1 MTGGW
6 PVTVTEFDP
15 DGKLKTATVVG
26 KTCTVGLVS
35 STGWTRSLT
44 VGNVLIDRVRH
55 PSYGEVSSI
64 TAKYNGTPLY
74 TASYPNVDGLG
85 RIKTKTETGTPSVSY
100 EYDAEGRL
108 WKVGTTEYLYD
119 ANGNR
124 TNANTS
130 YDARD
135 RIISSNGVTYAY
147 NAAGELTNK
156 SDGTSYTYDRRGQLT
171 GATVSGQAVTY
182 ELDAMGRRVGR
193 SAVGGFTA
201 RRYLYGAGAQPLAQL
216 SMAGAVEAQY
226 VYLTGRHAPDVMIK
240 SGVVYALV
248 TDHLGSV
255 RMVVNVDTGV
265 VAQRISYD
273 AWGNASYEVGT
284 WDVQPFG
291 FAGGLYD
298 PLTKLVHF
306 GAREYDAVTGR
317 WTRADPI
324 LFAGGDANLYAYVG
338 NDPVN
343 FVDPSGLVIGGGERL
358 LQRYDE
364 YGEGMDMWAAVASG
378 SWAAANQT
386 WNSSGGFGERLF
398 TGVHLGSAVSAL
410 ALYAMV
416 GGVRSTLL
424 NPIWIG
430 GVKWPGGCPADASK
444 LLDKGRGPRG
454 VARIDAPENGIPG
467 SQWHAHSGG
476 KGSAAVN
483 VDGTAHHGDNSW
495 ITSPIRE
502 FLRAY
507 GWNL

>member
-15 DGKLKTATVVG
+15 DGKLKTATVAG

-171 GATVSGQAVTY
+171 GATVSGQTVTY

-193 SAVGGFTA
+193 SAVGGFPA

-226 VYLTGRHAPDVMIK
+226 VYLTGRHAPDVMVK

-284 WDVQPFG
+284 WDMQPFG

-343 FVDPSGLVIGGGERL
+343 AIDPSGL
-358 LQRYDE
+358 
-364 YGEGMDMWAAVASG
+364 A
-378 SWAAANQT
+378 
-386 WNSSGGFGERLF
+386 
-398 TGVHLGSAVSAL
+398 
-410 ALYAMV
+410 
-416 GGVRSTLL
+416 
-424 NPIWIG
+424 
-430 GVKWPGGCPADASK
+430 
-444 LLDKGRGPRG
+444 
-454 VARIDAPENGIPG
+454 IPG
-467 SQWHAHSGG
+467 SEGMVEERRERQRMWEDLVSTLFSGAG
-476 KGSAAVN
+476 ADWRTGNRGRAIGGALFGAALGVLGAFDMLMSDPSVQMACMGTSILQTGGRTISAS
-483 VDGTAHHGDNSW
+483 TARALNDALGRNLSPREWGRALEALKTAEYLPNNHHGQISSTGEYLDPNTGGV
-495 ITSPIRE
+495 IGTLLD
-502 FLRAY
+502 FLP
-507 GWNL
+507 

>member
-1 MTGGW
+1 MGVIARIGG
-6 PVTVTEFDP
+6 D
-15 DGKLKTATVVG
+15 AT
-26 KTCTVGLVS
+26 L
-35 STGWTRSLT
+35 
-44 VGNVLIDRVRH
+44 
-55 PSYGEVSSI
+55 
-64 TAKYNGTPLY
+64 
-74 TASYPNVDGLG
+74 
-85 RIKTKTETGTPSVSY
+85 
-100 EYDAEGRL
+100 
-108 WKVGTTEYLYD
+108 
-119 ANGNR
+119 
-124 TNANTS
+124 
-130 YDARD
+130 
-135 RIISSNGVTYAY
+135 
-147 NAAGELTNK
+147 K

-171 GATVSGQAVTY
+171 GATVSGQTVTY

-226 VYLTGRHAPDVMIK
+226 VYLTGRHAPDVMVK

-343 FVDPSGLVIGGGERL
+343 AIDPSGLVIPGSGRMVEERRERQRMWEDLVSTLFSGVGADWRAGNRGRAIGGALSGAALGVLGAFDMLMSDPSVQMACMGMPAFSAEQAAVVDLAKQAQRAGISVQEAETLMQWAREAGVPFRNDINSSHWVGGG
-358 LQRYDE
+358 
-364 YGEGMDMWAAVASG
+364 
-378 SWAAANQT
+378 
-386 WNSSGGFGERLF
+386 
-398 TGVHLGSAVSAL
+398 HIH
-410 ALYAMV
+410 V
-416 GGVRSTLL
+416 GPV
-424 NPIWIG
+424 NH
-430 GVKWPGGCPADASK
+430 
-444 LLDKGRGPRG
+444 
-454 VARIDAPENGIPG
+454 IPVT
-467 SQWHAHSGG
+467 
-476 KGSAAVN
+476 K
-483 VDGTAHHGDNSW
+483 
-495 ITSPIRE
+495 
-502 FLRAY
+502 
-507 GWNL
+507 